1 MDAEESGEEDRSTLL
16 TELWFEFR
24 LDSNFY
30 RISNW
35 YHYRVCNL
43 DVINRQSGMFNVK
56 LACHLNVLYV
66 SSRLMSALTKNEE
79 RRAVLRQAT
88 IDNSTKQ
95 FIEIWDKQ
103 HFVKNYDL
111 SALDVHGDVY
121 TDSMFWSF
129 ISNFQYFKYIL
140 TVCFF

>member
-1 MDAEESGEEDRSTLL
+1 MST
-16 TELWFEFR
+16 
-24 LDSNFY
+24 
-30 RISNW
+30 
-35 YHYRVCNL
+35 
-43 DVINRQSGMFNVK
+43 
-56 LACHLNVLYV
+56 
-66 SSRLMSALTKNEE
+66 LTKNEE

-121 TDSMFWSF
+121 TDGTPF
-129 ISNFQYFKYIL
+129 ISNFISNIFLLNISDIY
-140 TVCFF
+140 

>member
-1 MDAEESGEEDRSTLL
+1 
-16 TELWFEFR
+16 
-24 LDSNFY
+24 
-30 RISNW
+30 
-35 YHYRVCNL
+35 
-43 DVINRQSGMFNVK
+43 
-56 LACHLNVLYV
+56 
-66 SSRLMSALTKNEE
+66 MSALTNNEE

-121 TDSMFWSF
+121 TDGICFKLLSQ
-129 ISNFQYFKYIL
+129 IFQYFKYML
-140 TVCFF
+140 TLCLFYSRISFI